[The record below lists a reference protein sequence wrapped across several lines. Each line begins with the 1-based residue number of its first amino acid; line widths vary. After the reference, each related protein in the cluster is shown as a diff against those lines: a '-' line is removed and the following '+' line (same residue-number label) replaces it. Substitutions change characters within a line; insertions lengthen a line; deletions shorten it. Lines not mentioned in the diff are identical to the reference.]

1 MTAGD
6 AAGSAPAADPVYR
19 HHHEAIADLPAA
31 ADDVFAFLDDP
42 QRLAAHMASRSP
54 MMAGAAMKVELD
66 AQRGQ
71 AVGSRIRLAGRVLG
85 VSLSVDEAITE
96 RVPPQ
101 RKVWQTLGEPRLLV
115 IGRYRMGFD
124 LQPLAGSTRVR
135 LWIDHDPPS
144 RGPAHTLGRLLGGW
158 YARWCVDQMLRGCR
172 ERFAGALTFP

>member
-1 MTAGD
+1 MNPGD
-6 AAGSAPAADPVYR
+6 AAASTRAADPVYR
-19 HHHEAIADLPAA
+19 HHHEAVADLPAA
-31 ADDVFAFLDDP
+31 VDEVFAFLDDP

-54 MMAGAAMKVELD
+54 MMAGATMNTEVD
-66 AQRGQ
+66 AQGGQ

-85 VSLSVDEAITE
+85 VSLSVDESITE

-135 LWIDHDPPS
+135 LWIDHDPPP
-144 RGPAHTLGRLLGGW
+144 RGWARAVGRLLGGW

-172 ERFAGALTFP
+172 QHFDRA